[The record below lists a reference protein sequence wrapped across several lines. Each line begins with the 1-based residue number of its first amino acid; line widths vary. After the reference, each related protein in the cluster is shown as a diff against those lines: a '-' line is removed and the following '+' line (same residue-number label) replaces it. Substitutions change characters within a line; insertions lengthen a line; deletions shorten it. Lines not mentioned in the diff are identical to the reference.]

1 MAGSFCV
8 FCSAFYTLRMQL
20 GLWKRG
26 VAYAIA
32 LWVIAFLV
40 TALLSALGV
49 SGRSL
54 PAGVVLLLAAVSVT
68 WAFAARMQ
76 FVSIGQGLGVGV
88 LWVAVNFLL
97 DYLVIVLGF
106 NGGNPTFILLWVV
119 WGRYLLLLI
128 VPPILASRRHP
139 A

>member
-1 MAGSFCV
+1 
-8 FCSAFYTLRMQL
+8 MQL

-26 VAYAIA
+26 VAYAIV

-40 TALLSALGV
+40 TALMSALGV
-49 SGRSL
+49 SGRAV

-68 WAFAARMQ
+68 WAFASRVR
-76 FVSIGQGLGVGV
+76 FISITQGVGV
-88 LWVAVNFLL
+88 GILWVAVNFLL

-106 NGGNPTFILLWVV
+106 NGGDPAFLTLWVV
-119 WGRYLLLLI
+119 WGRYLLLLL
-128 VPPILASRRHP
+128 VPVILASRRHP